1 MWRSEFIHPSS
12 SNKVKF
18 WFYYFEFFSRQRVN
32 NDGVCSV
39 VELTFPA
46 GVEEEIMREI
56 TPANCVFSLTLN
68 YKLHE
73 LKYKQTIKL

>member
-1 MWRSEFIHPSS
+1 MT
-12 SNKVKF
+12 V
-18 WFYYFEFFSRQRVN
+18 
-32 NDGVCSV
+32 SV
-39 VELTFPA
+39 VDMVGLTFPT

-56 TPANCVFSLTLN
+56 TPANCVFSLILN